1 MNALLH
7 DFSFRV
13 PNKGKEDAVHDI
25 FDIYHT
31 IQCGNNLL
39 LSNYLLKTMMDRK
52 YESNIQFIY

>member
-13 PNKGKEDAVHDI
+13 PNKGKEDIVHAI
-25 FDIYHT
+25 YDIYHT
-31 IQCGNNLL
+31 VQCGNSLIP
-39 LSNYLLKTMMDRK
+39 SN